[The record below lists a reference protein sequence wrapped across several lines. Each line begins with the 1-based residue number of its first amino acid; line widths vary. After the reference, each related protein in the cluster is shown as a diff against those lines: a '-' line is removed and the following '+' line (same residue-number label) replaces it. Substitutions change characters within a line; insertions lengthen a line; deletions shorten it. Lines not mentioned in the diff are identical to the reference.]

1 MNRRY
6 TVILESEPMGGYHVH
21 CPALKGCH
29 SEGETEEE
37 ALRNIREAIDLY
49 LESLIAHQEPIP
61 EERLQVKSV
70 PVEV

>member
-1 MNRRY
+1 MNRNY
-6 TVILESEPMGGYHVH
+6 TVILESEPTGGYHVY

-37 ALRNIREAIDLY
+37 ALRNFREAIDLY

-61 EERLQVKSV
+61 EENLQVKSV
-70 PVEV
+70 PVVV